1 MKMKLLILTF
11 SILAYF
17 SCNDTDDIST
27 PEPTNPEV
35 TDLRSE
41 YTVRTLTE
49 SFDGSGDATIDTAGF
64 IYVADF
70 GDQINNANG
79 IQVTRVDPS
88 DGSLSIFA
96 TGLRGPSGNAFDS
109 QGNLFQANIAGNSL
123 SKITPDGTVST
134 FLGTGF
140 RSPVGVVL
148 DENDNIY
155 VCNCGGNSISKIT
168 PEGEAEV
175 FVASS
180 LLNCPNGITIDD
192 AGNLYPVNFNNGRVF
207 KVTPAGEI
215 TEFATLPSGSLAH
228 IEYFE
233 GYFYVVGRQANQV
246 FRLDQDGKIDLIAGS
261 GRSGNADGDGDAAEF
276 YIPNGIALSND
287 GNQIYVVSRL
297 LGTGSPLNP
306 VIVKV
311 IERK

>member
-1 MKMKLLILTF
+1 MKLLILAF
-11 SILAYF
+11 SMLAYL
-17 SCNDTDDIST
+17 SCNDSDDISN
-27 PEPTNPEV
+27 PNPTEPEV

-49 SFDGSGDATIDTAGF
+49 SFNGSGDATIDAAGF
-64 IYVADF
+64 LYVADF

-79 IQVTRVDPS
+79 IQVTKVDPT
-88 DGSLSIFA
+88 DGALSIFA

-123 SKITPDGTVST
+123 SKITPEGGVST

-148 DENDNIY
+148 DDSDNVY

-168 PEGEAEV
+168 PEGEAEI
-175 FVASS
+175 FVESN

-192 AGNLYPVNFNNGRVF
+192 AGNLYPVNFNNDKVL
-207 KVTPAGEI
+207 KVTPEGEI
-215 TEFATLPSGSLAH
+215 SVFASLPSGSLAH
-228 IEYFE
+228 IEYRDNHL
-233 GYFYVVGRQANQV
+233 YVVGRQANQV
-246 FRLDQDGKIDLIAGS
+246 FQVDRSGEVALIAGS
-261 GRSGNADGDGDAAEF
+261 GQSGNADGDGITAEF
-276 YIPNGIALSND
+276 YIPNGIAISPD
-287 GNQIYVVSRL
+287 GSQIYVVSRL
-297 LGTGSPLNP
+297 LGTGPPLNP
-306 VIVKV
+306 VVVKV